1 MLGRS
6 ILHKIAGGVERAMD
20 RAIRRE
26 GARPLLDGYYG
37 FATPDR
43 LILRGRVLSAVRRGA
58 PLPDQGKWANF
69 RQMLA
74 LFLTDEVAGIRVG
87 TAGATVMSDAE
98 GYVWLEIPRDGQ
110 GPGWH
115 DIEVGIVD
123 DPGSV
128 VPFAVMVP
136 PREARIGVI
145 SDIDDT
151 MIKTGAYSLRRNL
164 WLTFTG
170 SARSR
175 KVFPDAVVLMDH
187 LHAHGR
193 NPVFYVSS
201 SPWNLHYFLDKVF
214 SRAGLVPGPMFLRDL
229 GVGEAHFIA
238 SSHHDHKGGAIDRI
252 LAANPDLRFVLLGD
266 TGQHDAEVYHD
277 VCQRAG
283 GQVAAVVLR
292 EAGGAASDEQRRHV
306 AAMRTMGVVVHLGL
320 DFGGVAEVLEREGVA
335 V

>member
-1 MLGRS
+1 M
-6 ILHKIAGGVERAMD
+6 AVGVERAMD
-20 RAIRRE
+20 RAMRRE
-26 GARPLLDGYYG
+26 GARPMLEGYYG

-43 LILRGRVLSAVRRGA
+43 LILRGRVLSHLRRGA
-58 PLPDQGKWANF
+58 PLPDQGKWANL
-69 RQMLA
+69 RQMVA
-74 LFLTDEVAGIRVG
+74 LFLTDEVAGVQVVAPGG
-87 TAGATVMSDAE
+87 TGMSDAE
-98 GYVWLEIPRDGQ
+98 GHVWLEVPREGQ

-115 DIEVGIVD
+115 EIAVAIAD
-123 DPGSV
+123 DPESGV
-128 VPFAVMVP
+128 AFQVMVP
-136 PREARIGVI
+136 SREARIGVV

-151 MIKTGAYSLRRNL
+151 MIKTGAYSLRHNL